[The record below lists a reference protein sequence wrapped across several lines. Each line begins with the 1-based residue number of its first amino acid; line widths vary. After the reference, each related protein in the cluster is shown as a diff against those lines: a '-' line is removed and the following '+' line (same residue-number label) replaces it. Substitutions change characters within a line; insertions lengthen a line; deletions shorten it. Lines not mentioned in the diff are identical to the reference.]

1 MESENLT
8 IIEQLEKLRITS
20 SSEIPPHEFL
30 YTWNGVPCFARGELV
45 AVTGKAK
52 SGKTYLNSILMAA
65 AGVQVTESGE
75 SHSPEIKERSR
86 ILVYGRSNT
95 PRGSFRSDCQVKAIL
110 HGTTDKAILGLKRIR
125 ERPLRVV
132 WIDTEQ
138 SADST
143 HEILRDR
150 IGAMMGAEASEE
162 AYHVFNLRQVR
173 WQDRMTLVLAAI
185 AICMPD
191 LVIFDGIRDVVG
203 DINNYEEAQNTIGQL
218 LKVASEYK
226 TCIVCVLH
234 QNKAAED
241 KTLRGA
247 LGTELQ
253 NKSFETYEC
262 KKDPETR
269 IFSIQQTATRKY
281 DMSNKIQFCVNK
293 EGLPVQCAAGL
304 EPEQASHADIG
315 RQGGFNGEYVGADGK
330 IDKAKLFGYILQGG
344 SLAWND
350 LRTKLMQTAHIRSVH
365 FAETLMQEAR
375 DGGLMQTLLI
385 NGRREYL
392 LQHQQ
397 KLFDE
402 DT

>member
-1 MESENLT
+1 MEELS

-20 SSEIPPHEFL
+20 GSEIPPHEFL
-30 YTWNGVPCFARGELV
+30 YTWNGVPCYARGELV

-52 SGKTYLNSILMAA
+52 SGKTYLNSLLMAA
-65 AGVQVTESGE
+65 AGVQGTESGE
-75 SHSPEIKERSR
+75 SYSPETEERSR
-86 ILVYGRSNT
+86 IVSG
-95 PRGSFRSDCQVKAIL
+95 K
-110 HGTTDKAILGLKRIR
+110 TDKAILGLKRIR
-125 ERPLRVV
+125 EKPLRVV

-150 IGAMMGAEASEE
+150 IGAMMDVEASEE
-162 AYHVFNLRQVR
+162 AYHVFNLRQIR

-281 DMSNKIQFCVNK
+281 DLPNKIQFCVDK
-293 EGLPVQCAAGL
+293 KGLPVQCAVESTAGI
-304 EPEQASHADIG
+304 PAGTEQQG
-315 RQGGFNGEYVGADGK
+315 GGFNGEYVGADGK

-344 SLAWND
+344 RYMSLAQ
-350 LRTKLMQTAHIRSVH
+350 LRQVVMNVANVH
-365 FAETLMQEAR
+365 SFNFAFRLIEEAR
-375 DGGLMQTLLI
+375 LQGIIQPVAVDGK
-385 NGRREYL
+385 NGYEL
-392 LQHQQ
+392 SP
-397 KLFDE
+397 
-402 DT
+402 

>member
-20 SSEIPPHEFL
+20 RSEIPPHDFL

-65 AGVQVTESGE
+65 AGEELSRHTMPGNEHTKPESNSG
-75 SHSPEIKERSR
+75 I
-86 ILVYGRSNT
+86 
-95 PRGSFRSDCQVKAIL
+95 
-110 HGTTDKAILGLKRIR
+110 TDKGHFLGLKRIR
-125 ERPLRVV
+125 EKPLRVV

-150 IGAMMGAEASEE
+150 IGAMTGAEASEE
-162 AYHVFNLRQVR
+162 VYHVFNLRQVR

-203 DINNYEEAQNTIGQL
+203 DINNYEEAQNIIGQL
-218 LKVASEYK
+218 LKAASEFK

-269 IFSIQQTATRKY
+269 IFSVQQTATRKY
-281 DMSNKIQFCVNK
+281 DLPNKIQFCVDK
-293 EGLPVQCAAGL
+293 EGLPMWCAEDLDLTSEAQDKEKQG
-304 EPEQASHADIG
+304 
-315 RQGGFNGEYVGADGK
+315 GGFNSEYVGADGK
-330 IDKAKLFGYILQGG
+330 IDKTKLFGYILQGG
-344 SLAWND
+344 REMSLAQ
-350 LRTKLMQTAHIRSVH
+350 LRQVIMNVANVRSFNFAFKLI
-365 FAETLMQEAR
+365 EEAR
-375 DGGLMQTLLI
+375 
-385 NGRREYL
+385 
-392 LQHQQ
+392 LQGIIQPAEIEGKSGYQ
-397 KLFDE
+397 LSP
-402 DT
+402 

>member
-1 MESENLT
+1 MEMEDLT
-8 IIEQLEKLRITS
+8 IIEQLERLRITS
-20 SSEIPPHEFL
+20 SSQIPPHEFL

-52 SGKTYLNSILMAA
+52 SGKTYLNSILMSA
-65 AGVQVTESGE
+65 AGIQ
-75 SHSPEIKERSR
+75 
-86 ILVYGRSNT
+86 
-95 PRGSFRSDCQVKAIL
+95 
-110 HGTTDKAILGLKRIR
+110 DKAILGLKRIR
-125 ERPLRVV
+125 EKPLRVL

-150 IGAMMGAEASEE
+150 IGAMIGAEPSDE

-173 WQDRMTLVLAAI
+173 WQDRMSLVLSAI

-218 LKVASEYK
+218 LKVASEFK

-262 KKDPETR
+262 KKDTETR

-281 DMSNKIQFCVNK
+281 DMPNKIQFCVDT
-293 EGLPVQCAAGL
+293 EGLPVAVGSDSGL
-304 EPEQASHADIG
+304 TSEAQDKEKQG
-315 RQGGFNGEYVGADGK
+315 GGFNVEYVGADGK
-330 IDKAKLFGYILQGG
+330 INKAKLFGYILQGDKSM
-344 SLAWND
+344 SLAQ
-350 LRTKLMQTAHIRSVH
+350 LRQVVMNVANVRSFN
-365 FAETLMQEAR
+365 FAFRLIEEAC
-375 DGGLMQTLLI
+375 
-385 NGRREYL
+385 
-392 LQHQQ
+392 LQGILQPMEIEG
-397 KLFDE
+397 KSGYRLSNNTTF
-402 DT
+402 

>member
-8 IIEQLEKLRITS
+8 IIEQLDKLRIKS

-65 AGVQVTESGE
+65 AGTSAL
-75 SHSPEIKERSR
+75 SR
-86 ILVYGRSNT
+86 GAGNELEPAYNAGKMD
-95 PRGSFRSDCQVKAIL
+95 GGHF
-110 HGTTDKAILGLKRIR
+110 LGLKRIR
-125 ERPLRVV
+125 EKPLRVV

-150 IGAMMGAEASEE
+150 IGAMTGTEASEE

-281 DMSNKIQFCVNK
+281 DLPNKIQFCVDK
-293 EGLPVQCAAGL
+293 KGLPVGCAVGADEEAAGI
-304 EPEQASHADIG
+304 PAATGQQG
-315 RQGGFNGEYVGADGK
+315 GGFNSEYVGADGK
-330 IDKAKLFGYILQGG
+330 IDKTKLFGYILQGG
-344 SLAWND
+344 REMSLAQ
-350 LRTKLMQTAHIRSVH
+350 LRQVIMNVANVRSFNFAFKLI
-365 FAETLMQEAR
+365 EEAR
-375 DGGLMQTLLI
+375 
-385 NGRREYL
+385 
-392 LQHQQ
+392 LQGIIQPAEIEGKSGYQ
-397 KLFDE
+397 LSP
-402 DT
+402 